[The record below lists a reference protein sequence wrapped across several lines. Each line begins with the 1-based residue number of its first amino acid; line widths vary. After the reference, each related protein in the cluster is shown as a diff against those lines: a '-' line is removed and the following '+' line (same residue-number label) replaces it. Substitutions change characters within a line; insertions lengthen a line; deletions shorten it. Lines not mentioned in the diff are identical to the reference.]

1 METYKDYLTK
11 IYYDSAHPA
20 AYSGEDKLF
29 REVRKEGR
37 HRISRNKIRNWL
49 QEQEAFSVHK
59 QSSNKF
65 PKRKVIATYIDYQWD
80 ADTAILD
87 SYKSS
92 NDGYTCFL
100 LAIDIFSRV
109 VWTLPLKTR
118 KGIEMASAL
127 RRIFQSGRKPHVLR
141 TDKGSEF
148 VNSNVARL
156 LKSQKIKHFVTQN
169 SLKASYA
176 ERAIKTIKS
185 KLVRIMTHRQSH
197 CWINDL
203 EAITQSYN
211 NTYHSTIQKRP
222 AHVTNEDRFKFWT
235 MQEQERDT
243 SPKVKR
249 FKFKTGDI
257 VRITYIRNVFSREY
271 DERWTRELFIV
282 SSRFNKDDRCLYTLK
297 DYHNEPILGTFYQ
310 EELQKVRV
318 NNDTVYK
325 VEKVLRR
332 RMRNNRREVLV
343 KWLGWPN
350 KFNSWIL
357 QSHLKEIQR

>member
-1 METYKDYLTK
+1 M
-11 IYYDSAHPA
+11 
-20 AYSGEDKLF
+20 
-29 REVRKEGR
+29 
-37 HRISRNKIRNWL
+37 
-49 QEQEAFSVHK
+49 
-59 QSSNKF
+59 
-65 PKRKVIATYIDYQWD
+65 
-80 ADTAILD
+80 
-87 SYKSS
+87 
-92 NDGYTCFL
+92 
-100 LAIDIFSRV
+100 
-109 VWTLPLKTR
+109 
-118 KGIEMASAL
+118 
-127 RRIFQSGRKPHVLR
+127 
-141 TDKGSEF
+141 
-148 VNSNVARL
+148 
-156 LKSQKIKHFVTQN
+156 TQ
-169 SLKASYA
+169 
-176 ERAIKTIKS
+176 
-185 KLVRIMTHRQSH
+185 RQSH
-197 CWINDL
+197 RWINDL

-211 NTYHSTIQKRP
+211 NTYHRTIQKRP

-235 MQEQERDT
+235 MQEQEKDS

-282 SSRFNKDDRCLYTLK
+282 SSRFNKDDSCLYTLK